1 MIGSI
6 VYVGLIIGSI
16 ISGYV
21 FSKFSSKFVIVGSM
35 LGFLLMV
42 STFIITTNFR
52 AILISRVFAGIF

>member
-16 ISGYV
+16 ISGFV
-21 FSKFSSKFVIVGSM
+21 FSKFSSKFVIVSSM

-42 STFIITTNFR
+42 STFIITTNFI